1 MDRLWGEELEENPK
15 DKEIIKELQKYTY
28 DKIIKKPEYDVF
40 YKTDFEKY
48 CKEKILM
55 NSILQESTQERV
67 CFLVQAQQPYENT
80 TLCNN

>member
-28 DKIIKKPEYDVF
+28 DKIIKKTEYDVF

-48 CKEKILM
+48 CKEKNIDELYFTGVYSGACVFFSASAAAIREYNPM
-55 NSILQESTQERV
+55 Q
-67 CFLVQAQQPYENT
+67 
-80 TLCNN
+80 